1 MKRKSVRIYSFTGT
15 GSRLALNLAEKLKQ
29 EGYVCTGYTVARFA
43 EDKRLQRLNDGWKQE
58 IGASWGE
65 HALVFIGAAG
75 IAIRAIA
82 PFVKDKFTD
91 PPVIV
96 LDEKGTFAI
105 PLLSGHVGGGVTL
118 AKVLAEYTGGR
129 AVITTATDV
138 QKKFAADVF
147 AMENG
152 LVITDR
158 EEAKKISAG
167 ILEKKNTGIFSEFPL
182 LGDVPEEL
190 TICGSEE
197 QLEGCCG
204 KIVICERNP
213 RNKKSG
219 VLYLLP
225 RNLYVGMGCKK
236 GTKKEIL
243 EAELLKTLEKHGF
256 LPEQI
261 RALGSIDLK
270 REEAGLLELA
280 DSLGVEFLT
289 YSAESLQ
296 EISAVSSS
304 SEFVRG
310 VTGVD
315 NVCERAAKK
324 MCPDGVMVQEK
335 VCLNQCTAAFVCG
348 EVMVKFRKEEEES

>member
-15 GSRLALNLAEKLKQ
+15 GSCLALKLAEKLKQ

-152 LVITDR
+152 LIITDR

-182 LGDVPEEL
+182 LGDIPEEL
-190 TICGSEE
+190 TICDSEE

-204 KIVICERNP
+204 KIVICEKNP

-236 GTKKEIL
+236 GTKKE
-243 EAELLKTLEKHGF
+243 ENTLLFQKK
-256 LPEQI
+256 Q
-261 RALGSIDLK
+261 
-270 REEAGLLELA
+270 
-280 DSLGVEFLT
+280 GVFT
-289 YSAESLQ
+289 
-296 EISAVSSS
+296 I
-304 SEFVRG
+304 
-310 VTGVD
+310 
-315 NVCERAAKK
+315 
-324 MCPDGVMVQEK
+324 
-335 VCLNQCTAAFVCG
+335 
-348 EVMVKFRKEEEES
+348 

>member
-15 GSRLALNLAEKLKQ
+15 GSHLALNLAEKLKQ

-182 LGDVPEEL
+182 LGDIPEEL

-204 KIVICERNP
+204 KIVICE
-213 RNKKSG
+213 KKTQ
-219 VLYLLP
+219 
-225 RNLYVGMGCKK
+225 K
-236 GTKKEIL
+236 
-243 EAELLKTLEKHGF
+243 
-256 LPEQI
+256 
-261 RALGSIDLK
+261 
-270 REEAGLLELA
+270 
-280 DSLGVEFLT
+280 
-289 YSAESLQ
+289 
-296 EISAVSSS
+296 
-304 SEFVRG
+304 
-310 VTGVD
+310 
-315 NVCERAAKK
+315 
-324 MCPDGVMVQEK
+324 
-335 VCLNQCTAAFVCG
+335 
-348 EVMVKFRKEEEES
+348 

>member
-225 RNLYVGMGCKK
+225 RNL
-236 GTKKEIL
+236 
-243 EAELLKTLEKHGF
+243 GF
-256 LPEQI
+256 LPSF
-261 RALGSIDLK
+261 R
-270 REEAGLLELA
+270 
-280 DSLGVEFLT
+280 T
-289 YSAESLQ
+289 
-296 EISAVSSS
+296 
-304 SEFVRG
+304 
-310 VTGVD
+310 
-315 NVCERAAKK
+315 NVW
-324 MCPDGVMVQEK
+324 
-335 VCLNQCTAAFVCG
+335 
-348 EVMVKFRKEEEES
+348 

>member
-15 GSRLALNLAEKLKQ
+15 GSCLALKLAEKLKQ
-29 EGYVCTGYTVARFA
+29 EEYVCTGYTVARFA

-152 LVITDR
+152 LIITDR

-182 LGDVPEEL
+182 LGDIPEEL

-204 KIVICERNP
+204 KIVICEKIPEIKNQ
-213 RNKKSG
+213 
-219 VLYLLP
+219 VY
-225 RNLYVGMGCKK
+225 YIFCQEICMWEWDAKK
-236 GTKKEIL
+236 GQKK
-243 EAELLKTLEKHGF
+243 
-256 LPEQI
+256 
-261 RALGSIDLK
+261 
-270 REEAGLLELA
+270 
-280 DSLGVEFLT
+280 
-289 YSAESLQ
+289 
-296 EISAVSSS
+296 
-304 SEFVRG
+304 
-310 VTGVD
+310 
-315 NVCERAAKK
+315 
-324 MCPDGVMVQEK
+324 
-335 VCLNQCTAAFVCG
+335 
-348 EVMVKFRKEEEES
+348 KFWRQSF

>member
-15 GSRLALNLAEKLKQ
+15 GSCLALNLAEKLKQ

-152 LVITDR
+152 LIITDR

-167 ILEKKNTGIFSEFPL
+167 ILEKKNTGIFQS
-182 LGDVPEEL
+182 
-190 TICGSEE
+190 
-197 QLEGCCG
+197 
-204 KIVICERNP
+204 
-213 RNKKSG
+213 
-219 VLYLLP
+219 
-225 RNLYVGMGCKK
+225 
-236 GTKKEIL
+236 
-243 EAELLKTLEKHGF
+243 
-256 LPEQI
+256 
-261 RALGSIDLK
+261 
-270 REEAGLLELA
+270 
-280 DSLGVEFLT
+280 
-289 YSAESLQ
+289 
-296 EISAVSSS
+296 
-304 SEFVRG
+304 
-310 VTGVD
+310 
-315 NVCERAAKK
+315 
-324 MCPDGVMVQEK
+324 
-335 VCLNQCTAAFVCG
+335 
-348 EVMVKFRKEEEES
+348 FRFWGRYPKN

>member
-15 GSRLALNLAEKLKQ
+15 GSCLALKLAEKLKQ

-152 LVITDR
+152 LIITDR
-158 EEAKKISAG
+158 EEAKKSRQG
-167 ILEKKNTGIFSEFPL
+167 FL
-182 LGDVPEEL
+182 
-190 TICGSEE
+190 
-197 QLEGCCG
+197 
-204 KIVICERNP
+204 
-213 RNKKSG
+213 
-219 VLYLLP
+219 
-225 RNLYVGMGCKK
+225 
-236 GTKKEIL
+236 KKEY
-243 EAELLKTLEKHGF
+243 GNF
-256 LPEQI
+256 F
-261 RALGSIDLK
+261 R
-270 REEAGLLELA
+270 
-280 DSLGVEFLT
+280 V
-289 YSAESLQ
+289 SAFGGYTRRTDHMRQ
-296 EISAVSSS
+296 
-304 SEFVRG
+304 
-310 VTGVD
+310 
-315 NVCERAAKK
+315 
-324 MCPDGVMVQEK
+324 
-335 VCLNQCTAAFVCG
+335 
-348 EVMVKFRKEEEES
+348 

>member
-1 MKRKSVRIYSFTGT
+1 MYRIYCGT
-15 GSRLALNLAEKLKQ
+15 
-29 EGYVCTGYTVARFA
+29 FA

-152 LVITDR
+152 LIITDR

-167 ILEKKNTGIFSEFPL
+167 ILEKKNTGIFQS
-182 LGDVPEEL
+182 
-190 TICGSEE
+190 
-197 QLEGCCG
+197 
-204 KIVICERNP
+204 
-213 RNKKSG
+213 
-219 VLYLLP
+219 
-225 RNLYVGMGCKK
+225 
-236 GTKKEIL
+236 
-243 EAELLKTLEKHGF
+243 
-256 LPEQI
+256 
-261 RALGSIDLK
+261 
-270 REEAGLLELA
+270 
-280 DSLGVEFLT
+280 
-289 YSAESLQ
+289 
-296 EISAVSSS
+296 
-304 SEFVRG
+304 
-310 VTGVD
+310 
-315 NVCERAAKK
+315 
-324 MCPDGVMVQEK
+324 
-335 VCLNQCTAAFVCG
+335 
-348 EVMVKFRKEEEES
+348 FRFWGIYPKN